1 MQFSSLEDDTIK
13 LPDACQLI
21 ESSDAAF
28 EVLTSQTGQI
38 LELQHR
44 GKFAGQM
51 MVFYFYDRTK
61 NEQMQEIRET
71 FTNLFVQKF
80 NVP

>member
-21 ESSDAAF
+21 ESSDAEF
-28 EVLTSQTGQI
+28 EILTSQTGQT

-51 MVFYFYDRTK
+51 MVLYFYDRAK
-61 NEQMQEIRET
+61 NVQNQESREI
-71 FTNLFVQKF
+71 FTNFFVK
-80 NVP
+80 

>member
-1 MQFSSLEDDTIK
+1 MQYSSLEDDTIK

-21 ESSDAAF
+21 DSSDAEF
-28 EVLTSQTGQI
+28 EVLTSQTGQT

-51 MVFYFYDRTK
+51 MVLYFYDRTK
-61 NEQMQEIRET
+61 NEKMQETREIV
-71 FTNLFVQKF
+71 TNFFIQKF